1 MEGPALKTGGFL
13 FGLSRKTHKVR
24 TSGRGEFVGRNS
36 NESNA
41 GISTSE
47 NYVNLRVRVNDWTD
61 EKQMRGTGYAGCTE
75 AWNVRRGTKES
86 WWRAEQKG

>member
-1 MEGPALKTGGFL
+1 M
-13 FGLSRKTHKVR
+13 
-24 TSGRGEFVGRNS
+24 GRNS

-47 NYVNLRVRVNDWTD
+47 NYVNLRVRVNDWAD